1 MCTIIG
7 DRIIKARKKHKC
19 MAMHWIHQY
28 GLEDLMENEF
38 TELENQE
45 LQILIDNNE
54 QIQPGYLYRNY
65 AIADNG
71 TVTTIKE
78 SIIGSEL
85 CSKYD
90 LYPDDSC

>member
-7 DRIIKARKKHKC
+7 DKIIKARKKHSC
-19 MAMHWIHQY
+19 MAMIWIREY

-38 TELENQE
+38 TESENQE
-45 LQILIDNNE
+45 LQALIDNNE
-54 QIQPGYLYRNY
+54 QIQPGDMYRNY
-65 AIADNG
+65 SMAGNG

-90 LYPDDSC
+90 LYPDAC